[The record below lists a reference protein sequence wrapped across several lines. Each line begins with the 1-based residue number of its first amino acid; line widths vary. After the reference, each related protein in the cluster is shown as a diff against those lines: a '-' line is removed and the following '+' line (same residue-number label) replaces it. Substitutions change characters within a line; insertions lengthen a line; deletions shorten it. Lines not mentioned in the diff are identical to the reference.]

1 MQLYD
6 VQLLIRYRSVLD
18 MLVIPNIE
26 TLEDADFEKQFD
38 RIADQLLNQAV
49 VFVNNKPHRLSEIEF
64 YCNGHKHTGRLLILE
79 KAVISLCFLDHF
91 AHGNEMQKT
100 RGKWYFHKNGK
111 SYKAGSFKGNYH
123 ITRGTPERT

>member
-1 MQLYD
+1 MMCAA
-6 VQLLIRYRSVLD
+6 LLIRYRSVLD

-64 YCNGHKHTGRLLILE
+64 YCNGHKHTGRLLTYWR
-79 KAVISLCFLDHF
+79 KQSSHSAF
-91 AHGNEMQKT
+91 
-100 RGKWYFHKNGK
+100 
-111 SYKAGSFKGNYH
+111 
-123 ITRGTPERT
+123 